1 MERTG
6 MFGITYETWKHTCQM
21 YFDLSTGSKKAYLQW
36 FPFSRIDKDEEQ
48 YISSEEFFRKYIEKA
63 AFVLFPEVMH
73 RSENFLQKAD
83 GSFRDSSLVS
93 PILYLVLQA
102 IGKEIS
108 NHYQPVRNTCIDVFY
123 AGNYEYMRAKYKQ
136 DYDKFYKLI
145 NTHISGC
152 QYFIKTDITNFF
164 PNINLDILIKQID
177 ERSNIEGVYFNPT
190 RLKMIKELLLYCGNG
205 KFPTIE
211 NSTASSYLATIVY
224 TDEIDKRI
232 YQFIK
237 DKIDCIN
244 DFKIIRYVDDMY
256 ILISSSYDIVRL
268 HDVYNQIRNEYSS
281 ILKEYGLSL
290 NTKKC
295 CLKPVL
301 EINDEL
307 KKSLYDEYFNGIHHN
322 ISDLFADK
330 FQEFLDSLLSALRND
345 YIDVEHYNSLIDK
358 HFSSDDIEFTPM
370 EVYNHFIY
378 ECEEV
383 IQDSKTISTICELIK
398 ADVSFI
404 SLDPKRLSIMIMK
417 TKSEKAIK
425 ALLNQLFKRNRTG
438 LWNSYDTSIAISYL
452 IQSEFRHIDLL
463 TALNENSCNLKNYYY
478 NCCKNSFLSTLRN
491 KRINNYL
498 RIIDSDWKAYFLY
511 FMYWVERERHN
522 ILAEY
527 AFYKNYFDR
536 FTSDL
541 AFFCNYDSACKKPNY
556 KRFYKEKEIK
566 EFYKEIDGSENI
578 IKHAHDLRNAN
589 PMSHSSAELIEKL
602 TTTKEIKECIENLN
616 SMIDNYRNAKN
627 I

>member
-1 MERTG
+1 
-6 MFGITYETWKHTCQM
+6 MFGITYKTWKHTCQM
-21 YFDLSTGSKKAYLQW
+21 YFDLSLGSKKAYLQW

-48 YISSEEFFRKYIEKA
+48 YISSEEFFREYIEKA
-63 AFVLFPEVMH
+63 AFVLFPEAMH
-73 RSENFLQKAD
+73 QSENFLQKAD

-145 NTHISGC
+145 NTHISSC

-190 RLKMIKELLLYCGNG
+190 QLKMIKELLLYCGNG

-232 YQFIK
+232 YRFIK

-295 CLKPVL
+295 CLKPVI

-322 ISDLFADK
+322 IADLFADK
-330 FQEFLDSLLSALRND
+330 FQEFLDSLLSALKND
-345 YIDVEHYNSLIDK
+345 YIDVEHYNSLIDQ

-425 ALLNQLFKRNRTG
+425 ALLNQLFNRNRTG

-463 TALNENSCNLKNYYY
+463 TVLNENNCNLKNYYY
-478 NCCKNSFLSTLRN
+478 YCCKNSFLSTLRN

-498 RIIDSDWKAYFLY
+498 RIIDSDWKASFLY

-556 KRFYKEKEIK
+556 KRFYKQKEIMD
-566 EFYKEIDGSENI
+566 FYKEIDGSENI

-589 PMSHSSAELIEKL
+589 PMSHSSAELIERL
-602 TTTKEIKECIENLN
+602 TTTKEIKECIKDLN
-616 SMIDNYRNAKN
+616 SMIDNYRNAKS